1 MVSLIMMADSIA
13 RARSRE
19 VNRQMLNHIA
29 PIALWMLIVM
39 ITLVFIYVCYRVNSD
54 RKAKESEVRI

>member
-19 VNRQMLNHIA
+19 VNRQMLNHII
-29 PIALWMLIVM
+29 PIVWWMLIVM
-39 ITLVFIYVCYRVNSD
+39 ITLVFIYVCYRANLD
-54 RKAKESEVRI
+54 RKVKRKRG